1 MEDRMSHK
9 ILVALL
15 VVILLAA
22 CGQKSNEPHK
32 VLSPYPDPSAPGD
45 ATVSSDN
52 PGAGNPYPS
61 PLDAISGE
69 ENMKRGEVFLDKIE
83 LYTLESYPVQV
94 MLHVTGDLPTPCYRL
109 RAKMTGPDDQ
119 NQIQIDLFSLV
130 KPEDVCTQM
139 LQPFDVSFSLGSF
152 KDGKYTV
159 WLNGKQVGE
168 FGNP

>member
-1 MEDRMSHK
+1 MSHK

-15 VVILLAA
+15 VLILLAA

-32 VLSPYPDPSAPGD
+32 VLSPYPDPSVTGNAP
-45 ATVSSDN
+45 VSSDN

-61 PLDAISGE
+61 PLDAIPGE
-69 ENMKRGEVFLDKIE
+69 ENMQRGEVFLDKIE
-83 LYTLESYPVQV
+83 LNSLESYPVQV

-130 KPEDVCTQM
+130 NPEDVCTQM
-139 LQPFDVSFSLGSF
+139 LQPFGASFSLGSF